1 MALEEGAVVSERLR
15 PGQGY
20 PPSLSPQTPRLCSR
34 EKAPEAWTRL
44 PPGPSPPWSPR
55 PLGSWPGEQPFAEV
69 APESQDVAVSRA
81 PAYCPMSSPRSYGD
95 LRCTPYCFID
105 STPCRYFT

>member
-1 MALEEGAVVSERLR
+1 MALEEEVAVVSERLR

-20 PPSLSPQTPRLCSR
+20 PPSPCPQTSLLCSR
-34 EKAPEAWTRL
+34 EKAPEAWTLL
-44 PPGPSPPWSPR
+44 PQALRQLAGGAAVCRGCSRVPGRGCIPGSCPLPR
-55 PLGSWPGEQPFAEV
+55 VL
-69 APESQDVAVSRA
+69 
-81 PAYCPMSSPRSYGD
+81 PRSYGD